1 MHEVLRL
8 RLRQML
14 TDPQKIE
21 EALASLRQRFEAFAQ
36 GFAPEGHLPY
46 PLELKRRHSARVG
59 RCALRIAQDLGWEG
73 WDRAAAEGGGWL
85 HDVGRFPQFARF
97 QTFQDHRSL
106 DHGEAGWGLLD
117 TEPFLDGWP
126 PEERCRM
133 ASAVRYHNKRH
144 IPDACPEEHLSLVR
158 LVRDADKL
166 DVFQVVQDAIDEGR
180 IGEILSG
187 VSLDPAPSPE
197 FLAELQRG
205 TTSVAYRPVY
215 SLTDFLLL
223 QLLWIY
229 DMNYP
234 ISFRLLSASGVLD
247 RLLSRLPEL
256 PQVRD
261 MAERCLRHVARRA
274 EGLPEPLAPVS
285 PLPYA

>member
-1 MHEVLRL
+1 MLRL

-144 IPDACPEEHLSLVR
+144 IPDACPEGHLPLVR

-180 IGEILSG
+180 TGELLSG
-187 VSLDPAPSPE
+187 LTPDLAPSPG
-197 FLAELQRG
+197 FLAELSPG
-205 TTSVAYRPVY
+205 SPSPAYGLLR
-215 SLTDFLLL
+215 SLGDFLLL
-223 QLLWIY
+223 QLSWVY
-229 DMNYP
+229 DMNYAP
-234 ISFRLLSASGVLD
+234 SFRLLRSSGVLD
-247 RLLSRLPEL
+247 RMTSRLPASL
-256 PQVRD
+256 AVQRFIR
-261 MAERCLRHVARRA
+261 AGLRHVVQRA
-274 EGLPEPLAPVS
+274 EETS
-285 PLPYA
+285 